1 MSKNNMKQVTDNFVE
16 EIKASKEYKS
26 YQKALSEFKAEESTQ
41 KLLSDLREAQQTL
54 LVFRQGGFTGVE
66 KQEKKVKWLKEK
78 VDNNKIIQD
87 LSKTQNEFQLLI
99 FNLADTISRGIGFQ
113 FAPPQKGGCC
123 G

>member
-1 MSKNNMKQVTDNFVE
+1 MKQATDNFIE

-26 YQKALSEFKAEESTQ
+26 YQKALSEFKAEKDTQ
-41 KLLSDLREAQQTL
+41 KLLADFREAQQTL
-54 LVFRQGGFTGVE
+54 LIFRQGGFTGVE
-66 KQEKKVKWLKEK
+66 EQERKLKWLREK
-78 VDNNKIIQD
+78 VDSSTVIKN

-99 FNLADTISRGIGFQ
+99 FNLADTVSREIGFQ